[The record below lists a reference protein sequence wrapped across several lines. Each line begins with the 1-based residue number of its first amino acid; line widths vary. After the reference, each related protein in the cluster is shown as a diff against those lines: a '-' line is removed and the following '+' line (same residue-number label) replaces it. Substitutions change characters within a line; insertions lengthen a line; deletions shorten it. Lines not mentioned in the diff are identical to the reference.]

1 MSALIHRRIN
11 LLFAMLMIAA
21 VVLSGCASAA
31 APQTARDD
39 YSIGVE
45 QEKSALPEMPVAEA
59 PVEAPAPGFE
69 PGSGSSGP
77 NAADIERIVIKNGS
91 MTLIVADP
99 AASMEAISK
108 MAEEM
113 GGFVVSANLYQEVA
127 RSGIEVPRASVT
139 IRVPAG
145 RMDEAM
151 GRIRAESKEKPEN
164 ENVTSQDVTSEY
176 VDLKSRLKNLQAAET
191 ELTRIMQDARRTE
204 DVLAVYQQLV
214 QIREQIEVIQGQINY
229 YDQAAALSSIAV
241 DLIADAAVQP
251 IEIAG
256 WQPQGVAKEAVESL
270 ARAMQSIAN
279 AVIWVVIYLLPV
291 LLILFLIF
299 VLPPVLVIR
308 WLLRR
313 RKSRK
318 AAVVAAA
325 PPAE

>member
-11 LLFAMLMIAA
+11 LLFATLMIAA

-31 APQTARDD
+31 APQTARDN

-45 QEKSALPEMPVAEA
+45 QEKSALPEMPVA
-59 PVEAPAPGFE
+59 EAPAPGFE

-91 MTLIVADP
+91 MRLVVVDP
-99 AASMEAISK
+99 AASMEAISA

-139 IRVPAG
+139 IRVPAE

-151 GRIRAESKEKPEN
+151 SRIRAQSKAKPEN

-299 VLPPVLVIR
+299 VLPPALVIR

-318 AAVVAAA
+318 AAVAAA